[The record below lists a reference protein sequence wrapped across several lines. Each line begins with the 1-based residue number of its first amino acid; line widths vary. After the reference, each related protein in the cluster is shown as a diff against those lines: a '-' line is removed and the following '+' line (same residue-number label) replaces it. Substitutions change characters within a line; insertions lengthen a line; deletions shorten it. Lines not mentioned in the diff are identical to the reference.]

1 MNLSFFIASRYFRS
15 KKKRN
20 FITILSRIS
29 MIGVAVGTMALVIVM
44 SVFNGLEDLIRGLFA
59 SFDAELK
66 IEATVGKSFMTSE
79 EWLDSIRSVDGVA
92 ILTEVI
98 EDNALL
104 DYNGNQMIGRLKGVS
119 DNFLDQDRFSRGYF
133 WGDTTLGTELNPAA
147 ILGRGVGFFLSVN
160 LDNVNVPLKIYYPKA
175 PRSAAT
181 IDPSQF
187 YASAVLDPVAYF
199 SIGERQFDDE
209 YVIAPLFFVRDL
221 LKYGDKR
228 TSLEVKVAEGYSI
241 SDVHKRLKAHLGDDF
256 LVKNADEQHAGLIR
270 TVKMEKLFT
279 FLTLTFILAIASF
292 NIFFSLSM
300 LAIEKKKDIAVLKA
314 MGAQERLIRRI
325 FLKQGALI
333 AFSGALIGLILGY
346 LVCWIQQSFG
356 LVSLGITSAVVDAY
370 PVKMIW
376 SDFLWI
382 SLAMIGITFLASSR
396 PAWIASQVDTVKE
409 V

>member
-1 MNLSFFIASRYFRS
+1 
-15 KKKRN
+15 
-20 FITILSRIS
+20 

-66 IEATVGKSFMTSE
+66 IEAAVGKSFVTSD
-79 EWLDSIRSVDGVA
+79 EWLDSIRNLEGVA

-98 EDNALL
+98 EDNALV
-104 DYNGNQMIGRLKGVS
+104 DYNGNQMIGRIKGVS
-119 DNFLDQDRFSRGYF
+119 ENFLDQERFSSGHF
-133 WGDTTLGTELNPAA
+133 WGDTTLGTELRPAA

-175 PRSAAT
+175 PRSAAS

-187 YASAVLDPVAYF
+187 YESAVLDPVAFF
-199 SIGERQFDDE
+199 SIDSQFDDE
-209 YVIAPLFFVRDL
+209 YVIAPLSFVRDL

-228 TSLEVKVAEGYSI
+228 TSLEVKVAEGYTI
-241 SDVHKRLKAHLGDDF
+241 LEVQKRLKNHLGDAF
-256 LVKNADEQHAGLIR
+256 LIKNADEQHAGLLR
-270 TVKMEKLFT
+270 TVQMEKLFV

-292 NIFFSLSM
+292 NIFFSLTM

-314 MGAQERLIRRI
+314 MGATNKLIKRI

-333 AFSGALIGLILGY
+333 AFSGALIGLTFGY
-346 LVCWIQQSFG
+346 LVCLLQQTFG
-356 LVSLGITSAVVDAY
+356 LVSLGISSAVVSAY

-382 SLAMIGITFLASSR
+382 SIAMVGITFITSYR

-409 V
+409 I

>member
-44 SVFNGLEDLIRGLFA
+44 SVFNGLEDLIRGIFA

-66 IEATVGKSFMTSE
+66 IEAAVGKSFMTNE
-79 EWLDSIRSVDGVA
+79 EWLDSIKTLEGVA

-98 EDNALL
+98 EDNVLL
-104 DYNGNQMIGRLKGVS
+104 DYNGNQMIGRIKGVS
-119 DNFLDQDRFSRGYF
+119 DNFLDQERFANGYF

-160 LDNVNVPLKIYYPKA
+160 LENVNVPLKIYYPKA

-187 YASAVLDPVAYF
+187 YETAILDPVAYF
-199 SIGERQFDDE
+199 SIDRQFDDE
-209 YVIAPLFFVRDL
+209 YVIAPLSFVRKL

-241 SDVHKRLKAHLGDDF
+241 AEVHKTLKAHLGEDF

-270 TVKMEKLFT
+270 TVQMEKLFV

-300 LAIEKKKDIAVLKA
+300 LAIEKKKDIAVMKA
-314 MGAQERLIRRI
+314 MGAPEKLIRRI
-325 FLKQGALI
+325 FLKQGAMI
-333 AFSGALIGLILGY
+333 AFSGAVIGLVLGY
-346 LVCWIQQSFG
+346 LVCFLQETFG
-356 LVSLGITSAVVDAY
+356 LVSLGISSAVVDAY

-376 SDFLWI
+376 SDFFWI
-382 SLAMIGITFLASSR
+382 SIAMIGITFLASSR

-409 V
+409 I

>member
-1 MNLSFFIASRYFRS
+1 
-15 KKKRN
+15 
-20 FITILSRIS
+20 

-119 DNFLDQDRFSRGYF
+119 DNFLDQNRFSRGYF

>member
-1 MNLSFFIASRYFRS
+1 MNLSYFIAARYFRS

-20 FITILSRIS
+20 FITVLSTIS

-44 SVFNGLEDLIRGLFA
+44 SVFNGLEDLIKSLFA

-66 IEATVGKSFMTSE
+66 IEVVEGKSFLTNE
-79 EWLDSIRSVDGVA
+79 EWLDSIRNLEGVA

-104 DYNGNQMIGRLKGVS
+104 GYHGNQMVARIKGVS
-119 DNFLDQDRFSRGYF
+119 DNFLDQRRFSKGYF
-133 WGDTTLGTELNPAA
+133 WGDTTLGTELRPAA

-160 LDNVNVPLKIYYPKA
+160 LDDINVPLKVYYPKA
-175 PRSAAT
+175 PRSAAS
-181 IDPSQF
+181 IDPTQLYTSGI
-187 YASAVLDPVAYF
+187 LDPVAFF
-199 SIGERQFDDE
+199 SIDRQFDDE
-209 YVIAPLFFVRDL
+209 YVIAPLAFTRDL
-221 LKYGDKR
+221 LNYGDKR
-228 TSLEVKVAEGYSI
+228 TSLEIKVAEGVSI
-241 SDVHKRLKAHLGDDF
+241 NEVQSTLKAHLGPKF
-256 LVKNADEQHAGLIR
+256 LVKNKDEQHAGLLR
-270 TVKMEKLFT
+270 TVKLEKLFV

-314 MGAQERLIRRI
+314 MGAPDRLIRSI

-333 AFSGALIGLILGY
+333 AFSGAVIGLVLGY
-346 LVCWIQQSFG
+346 FVCWMQEIFG
-356 LVSLGITSAVVDAY
+356 LVSLGISSAVVDAY
-370 PVKMIW
+370 PVKIVW

-382 SLAMIGITFLASSR
+382 SLAVIAITMVASWR

-409 V
+409 L

>member
-1 MNLSFFIASRYFRS
+1 
-15 KKKRN
+15 
-20 FITILSRIS
+20 

>member
-1 MNLSFFIASRYFRS
+1 MNLSFFIAARYFRS

-20 FITILSRIS
+20 FIAILSRIS

-44 SVFNGLEDLIRGLFA
+44 SVFNGLEDLIREIFS

-66 IEATVGKSFMTSE
+66 IEATVGKSFMTNE
-79 EWLDSIRSVDGVA
+79 EWLDSIRSLEGVA
-92 ILTEVI
+92 VLTEVI

-104 DYNGNQMIGRLKGVS
+104 EYNGHQMVGRIKGVS
-119 DNFLDQDRFSRGYF
+119 ENFLDQERFSKGYF
-133 WGDTTLGTELNPAA
+133 WGDTTLGTALNPAA

-187 YASAVLDPVAYF
+187 YESAVVKPVAYF
-199 SIGERQFDDE
+199 SVDRQFDDE
-209 YVIAPLFFVRDL
+209 YVIAPLYFVRDL

-228 TSLEVKVAEGYSI
+228 TALEVKVAKGHSI
-241 SDVHKRLKAHLGDDF
+241 TEVQKRLRTHLGSGF
-256 LVKNADEQHAGLIR
+256 LVKNADEQHAGLLR
-270 TVKMEKLFT
+270 TVQMEKLFV

-314 MGAQERLIRRI
+314 MGATDKLIRHI
-325 FLKQGALI
+325 FLKQGSLI
-333 AFSGALIGLILGY
+333 AFSGALIGLLLGY
-346 LVCWIQQSFG
+346 LICWVQQTFG
-356 LVSLGITSAVVDAY
+356 LVSLGISSAVVDAY

-376 SDFLWI
+376 KDFLWI
-382 SLAMIGITFLASSR
+382 SIAMIGITFLASSR
-396 PAWIASQVDTVKE
+396 PAWIASQVDPVKE